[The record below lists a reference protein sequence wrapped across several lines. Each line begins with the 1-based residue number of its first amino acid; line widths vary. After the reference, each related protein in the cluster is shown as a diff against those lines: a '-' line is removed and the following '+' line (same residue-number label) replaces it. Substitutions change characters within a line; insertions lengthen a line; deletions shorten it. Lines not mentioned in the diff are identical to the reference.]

1 MKPNQLLDIYAVI
14 CAFNEN
20 NGAREKFAQFRGKYL
35 KPTLVKNAFDTR
47 RIDQNTEFNPRRNLQ
62 YYQRSEP
69 FIDDKTAAQVKLF
82 FKVKTATDAIRN
94 EFIGEP
100 DWLDSYTRIL
110 CNAVD
115 QTLRVDQKDFDYSG
129 PQLDY
134 LSELLYVRYRLQ
146 PDDITNASPEILRQ
160 AFLNKDEKL
169 LRRALFINYSD
180 GMNKN
185 NVYQDPNMHKH
196 SDMHKTTV
204 VQNDPLIDQL
214 FGNVKANKEN
224 KEVERSVTI
233 TIKDKIVE
241 PEIINNDIDKKQE

>member
-1 MKPNQLLDIYAVI
+1 MNPSNLLEIYAIV

-20 NGAREKFAQFRGKYL
+20 HNTRIKYAQFREKYL
-35 KPTLVKNAFDTR
+35 KPVLVKSAFDTR
-47 RIDQNTEFNPRRNLQ
+47 RMNQNTEFNPRRNLQ

-69 FIDDKTAAQVKLF
+69 YIDEKTAGQVKLF
-82 FKVKTATDAIRN
+82 FKVKTATDDIRD

-115 QTLRVDQKDFDYSG
+115 QTLRVDQKDYDYSG

-146 PDDITNASPEILRQ
+146 AEDIANATPELLRQ
-160 AFLNKDEKL
+160 SFLNKDEKL
-169 LRRALFINYSD
+169 LRRAIFVNYKD
-180 GMNKN
+180 GLNKN
-185 NVYQDPNMHKH
+185 IGYQDYDMHKH

-204 VQNDPLIDQL
+204 IQNDPLVDQL

-241 PEIINNDIDKKQE
+241 PEIINNDIDEE